1 MSDISIPGLQNPNS
15 SIDTEKLINDLI
27 EVERI
32 PLNRLEERI
41 STDELRREAWSDLGR
56 RINELNEDANFLYS
70 FQNPFNE
77 RVGSSSNENALQL
90 LATREADEEEY
101 EIEILSL
108 AGRDRFSSPPIAN
121 DYRLA
126 AGRYRFTVGSDEVL
140 LDYSGG
146 ELKDFARR
154 LSAQGEGLLGVRVVP
169 HSAEESVIVF
179 ESLKSGADQALA
191 FHDEALTFAL
201 EQGVVEYR
209 PEIAFEFTELRT
221 LGAGTEEQLD
231 LGNTIN
237 SATEELVLQY
247 ESRFLP
253 DKLFEAQEP
262 LRSGSATLEGVTVQN
277 LLSANLLEEAPAPP
291 PRVDDLT
298 LLFAVAGNGKVA
310 LPDITDSTEFTAT
323 EIELQQHVPALRAL
337 LLQNSNSHRA
347 VQFRNIRIANRDG
360 GSYHPLNPIEERSNA
375 HLKLDGVEVQRDS
388 NSIDDLIPGVTLEL
402 LSESQQPITMEI
414 TPDYEAV
421 KEALISFVGN
431 YNQLIRDVNI
441 FTRTD
446 TRLIEEIEYFTGEER
461 TRASERLGIFSAE
474 TTLDQLRQRLITITQ
489 NPYPTSAERE
499 IALLAQ
505 VGIATNAV
513 GANIG
518 AVNPS
523 RLRGYLEV
531 DESQLDSQLATHFQA
546 IKELFG
552 SDQDGDF
559 VVDSGVAF
567 EIENYTD
574 LYIRAG
580 GVIQSRN
587 AGLDSRIE
595 RTGQQAETYNR
606 RLERYEQQL
615 RDDFGRMQGALNALE
630 DSTQSLDSLNN
641 NNN

>member
-1 MSDISIPGLQNPNS
+1 MSDISIPGLQNPNNAV
-15 SIDTEKLINDLI
+15 DTEKLINDLMEI
-27 EVERI
+27 ERI

-41 STDELRREAWSDLGR
+41 STDELRKEVWSDLGR
-56 RINELNEDANFLYS
+56 RINALNEDANFLYS

-77 RVGSSSNENALQL
+77 RIGSSSNESALRV
-90 LATREADEEEY
+90 LATREADEKEY

-108 AGRDRFSSPPIAN
+108 AGRDRFSSVPIAN

-126 AGRYRFTVGSDEVL
+126 AGQYRFTIGSDEVL
-140 LDYSGG
+140 LNYSGG

-154 LSAQGEGLLGVRVVP
+154 LTAQGEELLSARVVS

-179 ESLKSGADQALA
+179 ESLKSGADQALG
-191 FHDEALTFAL
+191 FHDEALAFAL

-209 PEIAFEFTELRT
+209 PEITFQFTELRT
-221 LGAGTEEQLD
+221 LGAGTEERLD
-231 LGNTIN
+231 LGNTID
-237 SATEELVLQY
+237 SVAEELVLQY

-253 DKLFEAQEP
+253 EKLFEGQEL

-277 LLSANLLEEAPAPP
+277 LLSANLLEEGPPPP

-298 LLFAVAGNGKVA
+298 LLYAVGGNGEVA
-310 LPDITDSTEFTAT
+310 LPDIVDSTEFSAT
-323 EIELQQHVPALRAL
+323 EIELQQYAPALRAL
-337 LLQNSNSHRA
+337 LLQNNNSHRA
-347 VQFRNIRIANRDG
+347 VQFRNIQIANRDG
-360 GSYHPLNPIEERSNA
+360 GSYHPLNPIEERSNSR
-375 HLKLDGVEVQRDS
+375 LKLDGVEVQRDS
-388 NSIDDLIPGVTLEL
+388 NNIDDLIPGVTLEL
-402 LSESQQPITMEI
+402 LAEDQQPVTMEI
-414 TPDYEAV
+414 SPDYEGV

-441 FTRTD
+441 FSRTD
-446 TRLIEEIEYFTGEER
+446 SELIEEIEYFTDEER
-461 TRASERLGIFSAE
+461 ERARERLGIFSAE
-474 TTLDQLRQRLITITQ
+474 TTLDQLRQRLIIITQ
-489 NPYPTSAERE
+489 NSYPTSAERE
-499 IALLAQ
+499 INLLAQ
-505 VGIATNAV
+505 IGIATNAV

-518 AVNPS
+518 AINPS

-531 DESQLDSQLATHFQA
+531 DESQLDNQLPIHFQA
-546 IKELFG
+546 VKELFG
-552 SDQDGDF
+552 SDQNGDF

-567 EIENYTD
+567 EIDNYTD

-595 RTGQQAETYNR
+595 RANQQSENYNR
-606 RLERYEQQL
+606 RLERYERQL

-641 NNN
+641 NN